1 MKNIKSALLLVLA
14 ALSLLWWWADPLL
27 IQGDTYFALRTL
39 AVNYTG
45 VLAMGTMSV
54 AMILALRPAA
64 LEPLLGGMDKAY
76 RLHKWLG
83 IAGLSIGVV
92 HWLWAKGT
100 KWAVGW
106 GWLEKPARGPRPEQ
120 TVELFRFFQEQR
132 GLAESIGEWAFY
144 LFAVLA
150 AIALI
155 KRFPYRRFVQTHRV
169 MAAVYLALVV
179 HGVVLLPFAYWTQ
192 PVGTVLGVLMAAGS
206 WAALRSLAGRIGSG
220 RRAHGRVERVVQHPD
235 NQVLEVGLRLDTP
248 WPGHQAGQFAFVTS
262 DEKEGAHPYTI
273 ASSWNPAEQQLVF
286 ITKALGDHTS
296 RLADRLQP
304 GMEVTVEGP
313 YGCFDFTD
321 EQPRQIWIGA
331 GIGITPFIAR
341 MKQRAAVPEAKTI
354 DLFHPTADVDQN
366 AIDLL
371 QADAAAAQVNLH
383 LLVSGKD
390 GRLDGERIRASIP
403 EWATASIWFCG
414 PPGFGQSLRDDFVA
428 HGLPPERFH
437 QELFQM
443 R

>member
-1 MKNIKSALLLVLA
+1 
-14 ALSLLWWWADPLL
+14 
-27 IQGDTYFALRTL
+27 
-39 AVNYTG
+39 
-45 VLAMGTMSV
+45 
-54 AMILALRPAA
+54 
-64 LEPLLGGMDKAY
+64 
-76 RLHKWLG
+76 
-83 IAGLSIGVV
+83 
-92 HWLWAKGT
+92 
-100 KWAVGW
+100 
-106 GWLEKPARGPRPEQ
+106 
-120 TVELFRFFQEQR
+120 
-132 GLAESIGEWAFY
+132 
-144 LFAVLA
+144 
-150 AIALI
+150 
-155 KRFPYRRFVQTHRV
+155 
-169 MAAVYLALVV
+169 
-179 HGVVLLPFAYWTQ
+179 
-192 PVGTVLGVLMAAGS
+192 
-206 WAALRSLAGRIGSG
+206 
-220 RRAHGRVERVVQHPD
+220 
-235 NQVLEVGLRLDTP
+235 
-248 WPGHQAGQFAFVTS
+248 
-262 DEKEGAHPYTI
+262 
-273 ASSWNPAEQQLVF
+273 
-286 ITKALGDHTS
+286 
-296 RLADRLQP
+296 
-304 GMEVTVEGP
+304 MEVTVEGP

-414 PPGFGQSLRDDFVA
+414 PPGFGQALRDDFVA